1 MVHMCRFLALLCVF
15 SASAF
20 AQTIVQVA
28 DDMAPIDLA
37 SVSVMRSGAYDDS
50 IDSVVAARDW
60 QPAGK
65 EFRLGITDHPVWL
78 RLRVRNDSVD
88 PTTAYISL
96 PAPWIDRAE
105 LFRRDNDRWVKTVTG
120 YRVSYS
126 SWDVSSLY
134 PSLRILL
141 DANETADFY
150 IRIES
155 ASVLNFPAYVLG
167 RSEFRQRDRAR
178 TGINGLAIGIFL
190 ALFSVSNL
198 LWFVSRNVKFTVY
211 SAYILVLGLGLL
223 AAFGNGVELL
233 GFVGPHLLWRISV
246 LCLLAA
252 RALFLLFIPLFFSWP
267 EERTRKMYWIS
278 SIIATSGIILAAAGW
293 AVRPQAFIAVAILAT
308 AIEIYLLA
316 IELRGRVGPAAI
328 FWCIQAIARLTAYG
342 FVLGVIPYSVFA
354 FYSWIFLVPLD
365 FFALGGQFRS
375 LSKEK
380 DNRYAKSRI
389 TGMDVGLAVERME
402 QVLISGELLKDA
414 TLRLPD
420 LARALDMAP
429 YQLSELLN
437 NALRKS
443 FREYVNGL
451 RVKAVQDALRHN
463 PDADIGSVMRENG
476 FRSRSVFNQAFKIQT
491 GETPF
496 HFKRSLRK

>member
-1 MVHMCRFLALLCVF
+1 
-15 SASAF
+15 
-20 AQTIVQVA
+20 
-28 DDMAPIDLA
+28 
-37 SVSVMRSGAYDDS
+37 
-50 IDSVVAARDW
+50 
-60 QPAGK
+60 
-65 EFRLGITDHPVWL
+65 
-78 RLRVRNDSVD
+78 
-88 PTTAYISL
+88 
-96 PAPWIDRAE
+96 
-105 LFRRDNDRWVKTVTG
+105 
-120 YRVSYS
+120 
-126 SWDVSSLY
+126 
-134 PSLRILL
+134 
-141 DANETADFY
+141 
-150 IRIES
+150 
-155 ASVLNFPAYVLG
+155 
-167 RSEFRQRDRAR
+167 
-178 TGINGLAIGIFL
+178 
-190 ALFSVSNL
+190 
-198 LWFVSRNVKFTVY
+198 
-211 SAYILVLGLGLL
+211 
-223 AAFGNGVELL
+223 
-233 GFVGPHLLWRISV
+233 
-246 LCLLAA
+246 
-252 RALFLLFIPLFFSWP
+252 
-267 EERTRKMYWIS
+267 
-278 SIIATSGIILAAAGW
+278 
-293 AVRPQAFIAVAILAT
+293 
-308 AIEIYLLA
+308 
-316 IELRGRVGPAAI
+316 
-328 FWCIQAIARLTAYG
+328 
-342 FVLGVIPYSVFA
+342 
-354 FYSWIFLVPLD
+354 WIFLVPLD